1 LREEQTQEPVPNNR
15 TDDRASALLL
25 GTRIRVDGLGKP
37 VEDQIRRL
45 LDELVELL
53 ALHQPIS
60 WVDEAL
66 DLLSIP

>member
-1 LREEQTQEPVPNNR
+1 MTELRR
-15 TDDRASALLL
+15 LL
-25 GTRIRVDGLGKP
+25 GTRIRVDGLRKP
-37 VEDQIRRL
+37 VEDQTRRL

-60 WVDEAL
+60 WVDEVL